1 MKKVRNK
8 ISRIWL
14 VTAWALAAM
23 VVLMAACSSSDDKSV
38 AGGTT
43 EDAGI
48 IADLNVAG
56 VAQKGPFVEGS
67 AVTMQGMDCK
77 TLKFTDEVFEGE
89 VKSDKGDFTVDSV
102 ILSASTCALF
112 EVTGRYLNEVTG
124 KKTKGELTLR
134 ALTDLKDREN
144 VNVNLLTNLAYERM
158 MYLVKEKSKTL
169 AKAKVQAEKEVLA
182 AFDIKDEV
190 DEFENLNIFELGDG
204 NAALLAVSVMMQ
216 GNTDAAGL
224 AKRIERFEDS
234 FAESGVWND
243 PETKKAIAEW
253 TAEVAA
259 SGELETIRKNIE
271 DMGYAGEV
279 PAFEKYVPAVEPA
292 DSTEESSSSV
302 EQDSVEKVDSSS
314 SNKDSRDS
322 TVASSSSEE
331 VNADTTSSSSVVPP
345 VSSSSF
351 RDSLETLISSSSS
364 IPDSLDSLR
373 SSSSFVPDSLLQDG
387 LSSSSFIDSLGSS
400 SSRSPYEWYWDVP
413 KEYYLNPNV
422 AYDSITDMRDGKV
435 YKIVTIGD
443 QVWMAENLNYADSAE
458 TPSLKGR
465 SWCFDNDDKKC
476 ELTGRYYTWA
486 AAMDSVALARDTVN
500 PMICGYGVKCA
511 ADSMRVRGIC
521 PEGWHLPDTMEIKK
535 LISTV
540 GRTRVSGAMLK
551 SSKGWSS
558 ASGVAEDA
566 FGFSALAGGYVNGEL
581 PRGEL
586 KTYFI
591 ATDSYAKFWGSV
603 SYDKY
608 YGEALM
614 LSSSNGDAVLSS
626 PDKYD
631 GNNVRCVK
639 N

>member
-1 MKKVRNK
+1 MKSNLFVC
-8 ISRIWL
+8 SF
-14 VTAWALAAM
+14 VGVLAI
-23 VVLMAACSSSDDKSV
+23 LAACSNNDEKDV
-38 AGGTT
+38 AGGVS
-43 EDAGI
+43 EDAGFV
-48 IADLNVAG
+48 ADVAG
-56 VAQKGPFVEGS
+56 VAQKGPFVKGS
-67 AVTMQGMDCK
+67 AVTVRGIDCK
-77 TLKFTDEVFEGE
+77 TLEFTDQVFEGT
-89 VKSDKGDFTVDSV
+89 VKSDKGDFALDSV
-102 ILSASTCALF
+102 ALDTSCAVV
-112 EVTGRYLNEVTG
+112 EVTGKYLNEVTG

-144 VNVNLLTNLAYERM
+144 VNVNLLTNLEYERV
-158 MYLVKEKSKTL
+158 MYLVKEKNKTL
-169 AKAKVQAEKEVLA
+169 AKAKTQAESEVLA
-182 AFDIKDEV
+182 AFDIKGEI
-190 DEFENLNIFELGDG
+190 DEFENLNLLESGDG

-216 GNTDAAGL
+216 GDADADGL
-224 AKRIERFEDS
+224 AKRLDKFDDS
-234 FAESGVWND
+234 FAESGEWKD
-243 PETKKAIAEW
+243 SETKKAIAEW
-253 TAEVAA
+253 VTEA
-259 SGELETIRKNIE
+259 SANGKLDSIRKNIE
-271 DMGYAGEV
+271 GLDYADEI

-292 DSTEESSSSV
+292 DSTEESSSSSTV
-302 EQDSVEKVDSSS
+302 EESSS
-314 SNKDSRDS
+314 SDVIANEAKQSSSSEKQDARDS
-322 TVASSSSEE
+322 VVTSSSSEAVADTASSSSA
-331 VNADTTSSSSVVPP
+331 V
-345 VSSSSF
+345 
-351 RDSLETLISSSSS
+351 RDSLDVLISSSS
-364 IPDSLDSLR
+364 
-373 SSSSFVPDSLLQDG
+373 
-387 LSSSSFIDSLGSS
+387 IDSLGGS

-422 AYDSITDMRDGKV
+422 AYDSITDTRDGKV

-443 QVWMAENLNYADSAE
+443 QVWMAENLNYADSVE

-465 SWCFDNDDKKC
+465 SWCFGNDDKKC

-500 PMICGYGVKCA
+500 PMICGYGVKCS

-566 FGFSALAGGYVNGEL
+566 FGFSAMAGGYVNGEL

-591 ATDSYAKFWGSV
+591 ATGSDAKFWGSV
-603 SYDKY
+603 SHDKY

-614 LSSSNGDAVLSS
+614 LSSSNGDADLSS

-631 GNNVRCVK
+631 GNNIRCIK
-639 N
+639 D